1 MFETISFLIALVG
14 SALAGLYDLK
24 ITPTEIPDEIPY
36 AMIGLALLLIF
47 IQFLIESNFNILADS
62 LIYGVSLLLFGYL
75 MYRFGQW
82 GGGDAKILA
91 AIGFLSPNLS
101 SLARI
106 IQFPFALSYLINL
119 FLIGAVYMIVY
130 ALVMSF
136 MNRKIIFAF
145 FKRVKSSSNL
155 ILISSPILFLL
166 FLFGNWSLL
175 NLFGIVMNLQSIVI
189 NSIIILFVSLILF
202 LVWFFVK
209 AVEEVGFKKRIP
221 ISQLKVGDVLLE
233 SKVWEG
239 ITEKELKK
247 IKRSGKKFISIK
259 SGVCFA
265 PVFPLA
271 LLFTLYFGDG
281 ILFLIKL
288 VI

>member
-36 AMIGLALLLIF
+36 AMIGLALVLIC
-47 IQFLIESNFNILADS
+47 IQSVVQSNFNILAES
-62 LIYGVSLLLFGYL
+62 LMYGISLLLFGYV

-101 SLARI
+101 SPAKI
-106 IQFPFALSYLINL
+106 IQFPFALSYLINV
-119 FLIGAVYMIVY
+119 FLIGAVYMLVY
-130 ALVMSF
+130 ALVMSLI
-136 MNRKIIFAF
+136 NRKIIFAF
-145 FKRVKSSSNL
+145 FKSVKSSSNL
-155 ILISSPILFLL
+155 ILISSPIMFLL

-175 NLFGIVMNLQSIVI
+175 SLFDMAVNLQSVVV
-189 NSIIILFVSLILF
+189 NSIIILFVSIIMFLI
-202 LVWFFVK
+202 WFFVK
-209 AVEEVGFKKRIP
+209 AVEETGFKKRIP
-221 ISQLKVGDVLLE
+221 ISQLRIGDVLLE

-239 ITEKELKK
+239 ITGKELKK
-247 IKRSGKKFISIK
+247 IKKSGKKSVWIK

-281 ILFLIKL
+281 ILYLIKFLI
-288 VI
+288 